1 MQQNINGLTLKP
13 LTHFSSSTGGSKQTR
28 IICYFKTK
36 IKRIM
41 IMMQKASKAVRPGL
55 QTVQQL
61 PTKGWL
67 YYEEGHKHDCLNF

>member
-36 IKRIM
+36 KRKRIM
-41 IMMQKASKAVRPGL
+41 IMMQNASKAIRPGL
-55 QTVQQL
+55 QTAN
-61 PTKGWL
+61 KGL
-67 YYEEGHKHDCLNF
+67 DI